1 MLKAQI
7 LLNNTLINVKKQKAL
22 YKKRSKQVNELLT
35 INYNWKQ
42 TMKAEKIIL
51 EIENAI
57 LKIRSSEYGIPLEE
71 GKKLQPHEFGY
82 DQFQNQE
89 MIITGMQQAIRIIKD
104 HSLIKVIL

>member
-1 MLKAQI
+1 MTPK
-7 LLNNTLINVKKQKAL
+7 
-22 YKKRSKQVNELLT
+22 
-35 INYNWKQ
+35 
-42 TMKAEKIIL
+42 KIIL

-89 MIITGMQQAIRIIKD
+89 MIITGMKQSIRIIKD
-104 HSLIKVIL
+104 HSLIRVIL